1 MKNRLI
7 PLVLLAALVVSLL
20 SGCGASGASAPTGS
34 NENATVTF
42 QGDQV
47 SITGTGAVLDDGEV
61 VIAQGGTYVLSGE
74 GHDTRVIVKAGEADD
89 VTLVLRNLNLTN
101 PDDEAIYFKTCG
113 SAIVI
118 LEDGTE
124 NVLFSGKDPQ
134 AETDEDDL
142 TITDEGET
150 PSGAALRAKCDLTIS
165 GGGALTVAGYINN
178 GIKSN
183 GDLVI
188 LGGILDVTAVNDGI
202 KSDGNITVYGGD
214 FTVYAEHDGFSAGQ
228 ALTIHDGDFDVS
240 TGVGSAEAD
249 MKVSDSLMMGDMGN
263 MGGGPGGDRDRA
275 SQEASGE
282 SSDEADTATDE
293 AAAENAEPQNDTT
306 DDGDRSASRES
317 SDRDGSREM
326 MPMPGGDWMDSFD
339 ADDTG
344 SDSRKGMKAG
354 ETIAILG
361 GRIAIDAED
370 DAIHS
375 DGIVAISG
383 GELTLASGDDGIRGE
398 DELVVSGGTIYVT
411 YCYEGLEATSIL
423 LTGGY
428 TNVTAVDDGLNATGG
443 GMMFGPSQE
452 ASGESSETS
461 NPVVRITGGTLI
473 VDSGGD
479 GLDSNGSLYIEG
491 GVIFVSGPST
501 DWDSPIDYGEG
512 SSEFVISGG
521 FLMAAG
527 YSGMFESPDTTED
540 SQASI
545 YYVLD
550 DYVPDGALTTLK
562 AADGTVLAEYTFNH
576 SYNAVLLSTPEMAA
590 GETYTLTVDG
600 ETETIEM
607 TSAQYSSRGS
617 SFEMGGGPGGGPGGG
632 GGGGGMRR

>member
-20 SGCGASGASAPTGS
+20 SGCGTSGASAPADS
-34 NENATVTF
+34 KENAAISF
-42 QGDQV
+42 QGAQV

-61 VIAQGGTYVLSGE
+61 LIAEGGTYVLSGE
-74 GHDTRVIVKAGEADD
+74 GYDTRVIVKAGEADD
-89 VTLVLRNLNLTN
+89 VTLVLRGLNLTN
-101 PDDEAIYFKTCG
+101 PEDEAIYFKTCG
-113 SAIVI
+113 SAIVV

-124 NVLFSGKDPQ
+124 NTLFSGKDPQ
-134 AETDEDDL
+134 AEADEDDL

-150 PSGAALRAKCDLTIS
+150 ASGAALRAKCGLTIS

-202 KSDGNITVYGGD
+202 KSDGNITVYGGE

-249 MKVSDSLMMGDMGN
+249 MKVSDSLMMGN
-263 MGGGPGGDRDRA
+263 MGGGPGGDRDRDRA

-282 SSDEADTATDE
+282 SSDEAETDADE
-293 AAAENAEPQNDTT
+293 AATENADPQNEIT
-306 DDGDRSASRES
+306 DNSDRSASREA
-317 SDRDGSREM
+317 SDRSASQDM
-326 MPMPGGDWMDSFD
+326 MPMPGDDWMDGFD

-354 ETIAILG
+354 EAIAILG

-428 TNVTAVDDGLNATGG
+428 TNVTAVDDGLNAGGG

-461 NPVVRITGGTLI
+461 SPVVRITGGTLI

-501 DWDSPIDYGEG
+501 DWDSPIDYGES

-527 YSGMFESPDTTED
+527 YSGMFESPDTAAD

-545 YYVLD
+545 YYILD
-550 DYVPDGALTTLK
+550 DYAPDGALTTLK
-562 AADGTVLAEYTFNH
+562 AADGTVLAEYNFNH
-576 SYNAVLLSTPEMAA
+576 SYNAILLSTPEMAA
-590 GETYTLTVDG
+590 GETYSLTVDG
-600 ETETIEM
+600 ESETIEM

-617 SFEMGGGPGGGPGGG
+617 SFEMGGGPGGG
-632 GGGGGMRR
+632 GGGGMRR